1 MRQRSP
7 MHPDS
12 SAPRQSFIKPEM
24 RLAALA
30 ALLLFA
36 VFAGNTQGAKP
47 ALTLSAHEVGD
58 VRIGIPEPGQ

>member
-1 MRQRSP
+1 
-7 MHPDS
+7 
-12 SAPRQSFIKPEM
+12 M